1 MIFKSL
7 KKPKELVKKEEALA
21 LKIPIILVDG
31 NQKVLNV
38 FVSGMFPKRKQ
49 TQEKGR
55 LSILA
60 GVAKV
65 SDGNQLLIFTPKQML
80 KTLPIAPAQVK
91 AGKPSESLLNKIRQ
105 IMYSFY
111 RAKEII
117 LKVYNNIMN
126 NFIKTEWML
135 YLKLLQIVKHPT
147 LISYYSIFQII

>member
-1 MIFKSL
+1 
-7 KKPKELVKKEEALA
+7 
-21 LKIPIILVDG
+21 
-31 NQKVLNV
+31 
-38 FVSGMFPKRKQ
+38 MFPKRKQ

-91 AGKPSESLLNKIRQ
+91 AGKPSENLLNKIRQ